1 MQVLITKDDSGHIVG
16 FGEKGER
23 AYARFK
29 KRLEHLW
36 PGELLSFAWNEP
48 RSPGFHKMFF
58 VMLNEL
64 FKQQEQFIDED
75 QMRAWLTV
83 GAGYADFMP
92 GPKGRMMALPKS
104 IKWEKMEDN
113 EFRELVRAVWQFLRT
128 DHAQQFLWPMAS
140 IQSRQGF
147 VETLLEGWNG

>member
-1 MQVLITKDDSGHIVG
+1 
-16 FGEKGER
+16 
-23 AYARFK
+23 
-29 KRLEHLW
+29 
-36 PGELLSFAWNEP
+36 
-48 RSPGFHKMFF
+48 
-58 VMLNEL
+58 
-64 FKQQEQFIDED
+64 
-75 QMRAWLTV
+75 MRAWLTV